1 MQVFHYL
8 AEELKEEP
16 LFSDDEESAILQDDP
31 EYGEGAIYNDFSDR
45 TLQLLSSEDIRE
57 MELSSQT
64 CSQSRS
70 TAFDPYDNFTKEDRY
85 EAVKAASEIDPDY
98 YSIDHRLQITTGP
111 TSSQDYLKSV
121 MLMIA
126 SNLRILQ
133 LTHAQEMHL
142 QVLAD
147 RKSPE
152 PNAALD
158 AWILLHGKRRKEF
171 DVNLLIFT
179 YPGMKKYI
187 GQNEHSIEDNRADN
201 GDEDGSGDEGY
212 DGDHTDDD
220 KDDVDDDNNGDDAQE
235 GDDGDHTDDDKDD
248 VDDDNDGDNDQRG
261 SDDTDDDND
270 GVDPS
275 DNDDDFDDDDD
286 DDSESQAPQPHK
298 PTSAW
303 IKFTSWLKPLH

>member
-16 LFSDDEESAILQDDP
+16 LFSDNEESAILQDDQ

-70 TAFDPYDNFTKEDRY
+70 IVFDPYDNFTKEDKY

-111 TSSQDYLKSV
+111 TSSQDYLRSV
-121 MLMIA
+121 MLMVA

-133 LTHAQEMHL
+133 LTQAQEMHL

-147 RKSPE
+147 RESPE

-158 AWILLHGKRRKEF
+158 AWILLHAKRRKEF
-171 DVNLLIFT
+171 DVNFQS
-179 YPGMKKYI
+179 K
-187 GQNEHSIEDNRADN
+187 S
-201 GDEDGSGDEGY
+201 
-212 DGDHTDDD
+212 
-220 KDDVDDDNNGDDAQE
+220 
-235 GDDGDHTDDDKDD
+235 
-248 VDDDNDGDNDQRG
+248 
-261 SDDTDDDND
+261 
-270 GVDPS
+270 
-275 DNDDDFDDDDD
+275 
-286 DDSESQAPQPHK
+286 
-298 PTSAW
+298 
-303 IKFTSWLKPLH
+303 